1 MDAFARNN
9 PIGALWVPPV
19 GVAMEHQ
26 RVTVLCAVAPEVNE
40 GWRFRRTART
50 AHTTVV
56 ARGVL
61 QTKTV
66 LDVSGELAGLS
77 LDTGID
83 LAGRGQTD
91 CGLLGNLESSEFRKV
106 PRCALS

>member
-1 MDAFARNN
+1 MDAFAQNN
-9 PIGALWVPPV
+9 PIGAVWVPPV

-26 RVTVLCAVAPEVNE
+26 RVAVLCAVAPEVNE
-40 GWRFRRTART
+40 GWRFRTART
-50 AHTTVV
+50 AHTTAV

-91 CGLLGNLESSEFRKV
+91 GGLLGNLESSELRKV
-106 PRCALS
+106 PHCALS